1 MGERTLPLMTAK
13 AIRRFVALSTLSAA
27 LLINAPLSLAE
38 DEMPPTTSVTSVTP
52 APQGEGHESGEK
64 GERIDREFEASHP
77 LEWVAV
83 GVALSVAIALAYTAG
98 RRRRNRE

>member
-1 MGERTLPLMTAK
+1 MRERTLLPMTTK
-13 AIRRFVALSTLSAA
+13 AIRRFVVLSTLAAA
-27 LLINAPLSLAE
+27 LLINAPIAVAE
-38 DEMPPTTSVTSVTP
+38 EEMTPTSSVSSVTP
-52 APQGEGHESGEK
+52 APQGESHESGEK

-83 GVALSVAIALAYTAG
+83 GVALTVAIALAYTAG